1 MLKCLDFITR
11 NVPGIK
17 MRNKTI
23 RKGHISQ
30 EDNDPVYHIIAEFQT
45 QEAKLQN

>member
-1 MLKCLDFITR
+1 MPGLHNKECT
-11 NVPGIK
+11 GIK